1 MLRRTI
7 LSPARIRPF
16 SSLTTSAA
24 ARAPSQSLSVQPSTT
39 KILQRSQATPLQWRN
54 ATVLSRW
61 SSTEASGA
69 EKSADATAAADGA
82 KAGASAGN
90 GDAAALAA
98 THAKELEA
106 KAKEVADL
114 KDKYLRSVADFRN
127 LQDRTAREVKSAK
140 DFAIQKF
147 AKDLL
152 ESIDNLDR
160 ALIAQPTNTSADPA
174 KDFKNLH
181 DGLKMVETVLMGTL
195 KRHGLERFDPIG
207 EKFNP
212 NMHEAT
218 FEAPMEGKEPGTVF
232 HVQSKGFSL
241 NGRVLRAAQVG
252 VVRA

>member
-1 MLRRTI
+1 MLRRTL
-7 LSPARIRPF
+7 LSPARTRPF

-24 ARAPSQSLSVQPSTT
+24 ARTPSLSLSVQPSTS

-61 SSTEASGA
+61 SSTEASAA
-69 EKSADATAAADGA
+69 EKSADASATTTADGA
-82 KAGASAGN
+82 KSEGVSAEII
-90 GDAAALAA
+90 AA
-98 THAKELEA
+98 HAKELES

-160 ALIAQPTNTSADPA
+160 ALTAQPSNTSADPA

-181 DGLKMVETVLMGTL
+181 DGLKMIETVLMGTL

-252 VVRA
+252 VVRS

>member
-1 MLRRTI
+1 MLRRT
-7 LSPARIRPF
+7 LLTPARIRPF
-16 SSLTTSAA
+16 SSLTTSTAT
-24 ARAPSQSLSVQPSTT
+24 RTPSLSLSVQPS
-39 KILQRSQATPLQWRN
+39 KLLQRSQAAPLQWRN

-61 SSTEASGA
+61 SSTEASA
-69 EKSADATAAADGA
+69 TEKSATATASAEGA
-82 KAGASAGN
+82 KAEAKAGN
-90 GDAAALAA
+90 GDAAAAA
-98 THAKELEA
+98 AAHAKELEA

-160 ALIAQPTNTSADPA
+160 ALIAQPGNTSTDPA
-174 KDFKNLH
+174 ADYKNLH

-252 VVRA
+252 VVKA

>member
-7 LSPARIRPF
+7 LSSTRIRPF

-24 ARAPSQSLSVQPSTT
+24 ATRTPALSLSVQPSIATS
-39 KILQRSQATPLQWRN
+39 KLLQRSRTTPLQWRN

-61 SSTEASGA
+61 SSTEATT
-69 EKSADATAAADGA
+69 EKPADAAAAEGA
-82 KAGASAGN
+82 KADASSGS
-90 GDAAALAA
+90 GDAAAAA
-98 THAKELEA
+98 AKELEA

-160 ALIAQPTNTSADPA
+160 ALTAQPTNASEDPA

-181 DGLKMVETVLMGTL
+181 DGLKMIETVLMGTL